1 MPISRRHWLRGAGAA
16 VLCAPFYRLLAAPS
30 QARAALAPK
39 RIIFWFSP
47 NGTVHKFWRP
57 TGSNASFDFPAGSI
71 LEPLAAHKSKLL
83 VLDGLNFERTRGGSH
98 EGGMEHMLTGG
109 GAPSVDQYIASQ
121 VGMATPFASIEL
133 GVQTSAW
140 GAGIQTRMAYN
151 DQHQFVHPEDDP
163 VAAYR
168 RLFGGSAAP
177 ASAAAPS
184 GAPAG
189 PNLKK
194 SVLDL
199 LQGELADLEQKLGNE
214 ERRKLDAHVDALRQI
229 ERRVSG
235 VPAAGSSGASVSCGS
250 LKAPT
255 LSDAKSNERFPDV
268 GGLQMDILVAAAAC
282 DLSRVFSL
290 QWSHTVSPAILSWAG
305 ASEGHHELSH
315 KDDSNTAGVAGF
327 VGAER
332 WFAGQFASLLD
343 KLQATAEPDGS
354 GSLLDTSTVVWVK
367 ELGDGR
373 LHDFKSVPFVIAGGG
388 NGHWQTGR
396 YLKFADQPHQKL
408 LVTLCQSMGVNVD
421 HFGVTDI
428 TGSLEGVT
436 L

>member
-1 MPISRRHWLRGAGAA
+1 MHISRRRWLRGAGAA
-16 VLCAPFYRLLAAPS
+16 FLCAPFYRLLAAPS
-30 QARAALAPK
+30 QVRAALAPK

-47 NGTVHKFWRP
+47 NGTIHKFWRP
-57 TGSNASFDFPAGSI
+57 TGSEANFDFSAGSI

-109 GAPSVDQYIASQ
+109 GAASVDQFIASQ
-121 VGMATPFASIEL
+121 LGMATPFASIEL

-168 RLFGGSAAP
+168 RLFGGSVAP
-177 ASAAAPS
+177 AAQS

-199 LQGELADLEQKLGNE
+199 LQGELADLEQQLGNE

-229 ERRVSG
+229 ERRVAA
-235 VPAAGSSGASVSCGS
+235 VPAAAGTAGAAVSCGS

-255 LSDAKSNERFPDV
+255 LADAKSNERFPDV
-268 GGLQMDILVAAAAC
+268 GGLQADILVAAAAC
-282 DLSRVFSL
+282 DLSRVLSL

-305 ASEGHHELSH
+305 ANEGHHELSH
-315 KDDSNTAGVAGF
+315 KDDSNTAGVAAF
-327 VGAER
+327 VTAER
-332 WFAGQFASLLD
+332 WFSGQFASLLD
-343 KLQATAEPDGS
+343 KLKATPEPDGS
-354 GSLLDTSTVVWVK
+354 GTLLDTSTVVWVK
-367 ELGDGR
+367 ELGDSR

-388 NGHWQTGR
+388 NGHWQSGR
-396 YLKFADQPHQKL
+396 YLKLADQPHQKL

-428 TGSLEGVT
+428 TGALAGVSV
-436 L
+436 

>member
-1 MPISRRHWLRGAGAA
+1 MHISRRHWLKGAGTAL
-16 VLCAPFYRLLAAPS
+16 LCAPFYRLLAAPS
-30 QARAALAPK
+30 HVRASLAPK

-57 TGSNASFDFPAGSI
+57 TAANASFDFPAGSI

-109 GAPSVDQYIASQ
+109 GAPSVDQFIASQ

-140 GAGIQTRMAYN
+140 GAGVQTRMSYN
-151 DQHQFVHPEDDP
+151 DKHQYVHPEDDP
-163 VAAYR
+163 AAAYR
-168 RLFGGSAAP
+168 RLFGGAAAP
-177 ASAAAPS
+177 AAPS
-184 GAPAG
+184 GAPVG
-189 PNLKK
+189 PNLKQ

-199 LQGELADLEQKLGNE
+199 LQGELADLEKKLGNE
-214 ERRKLDAHVDALRQI
+214 ERRKLDAHIDALRQI
-229 ERRVSG
+229 ERRVG
-235 VPAAGSSGASVSCGS
+235 GGAGAGSQASCGN

-255 LSDAKSNERFPDV
+255 LTDAKSNERFPDV
-268 GGLQMDILVAAAAC
+268 GALQMDILVAAAAC
-282 DLSRVFSL
+282 DLSRVLSL
-290 QWSHTVSPAILSWAG
+290 QWSHTVSPAILSWAN

-315 KDDSNTAGVAGF
+315 KDDNNTAGVASF
-327 VGAER
+327 VMAER
-332 WFAGQFASLLD
+332 WFAAQFASLLD
-343 KLQATAEPDGS
+343 KLKATSEPDGS
-354 GSLLDTSTVVWVK
+354 GTLLDTSTVVWVK

-388 NGHWQTGR
+388 NGFWQTGR
-396 YLKFADQPHQKL
+396 YQKFSDEPHQKL

-428 TGSLEGVT
+428 TGPLAGLSA
-436 L
+436 